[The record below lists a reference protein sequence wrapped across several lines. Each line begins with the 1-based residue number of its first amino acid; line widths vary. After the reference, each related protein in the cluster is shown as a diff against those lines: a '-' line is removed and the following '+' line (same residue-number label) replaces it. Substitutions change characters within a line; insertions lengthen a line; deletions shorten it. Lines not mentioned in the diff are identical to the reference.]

1 MNIRLAAAE
10 FHLPRRLRERGFRRL
25 FTLAA
30 RAFGCDAAF
39 VHGLPYGGMTEEFAM
54 FTAQQSLKCLRDEAS
69 APEVANRL
77 RESAFEFGR
86 EIRSVL
92 GLKTRS
98 DVMRAARLLYRI
110 LGIDFRG
117 ASDGGIIVAKCCF
130 ARFYSPET
138 CEFISALDEGILAG
152 LAGAGTLS
160 FKGRIT
166 GGLPI
171 CTACFRFP
179 EGMP

>member
-30 RAFGCDAAF
+30 RAFGCDAVF
-39 VHGLPYGGMTEEFAM
+39 VSGLPYGGMTEEFAM
-54 FTAQQSLKCLRDEAS
+54 FTAKQSLKCLKDDAS
-69 APEVANRL
+69 ASEAARRL
-77 RESAFEFGR
+77 RESAFDFGR

-98 DVMRAARLLYRI
+98 EVMRAARLLYRI

-117 ASDGGIIVAKCCF
+117 ASDGGIIIAKCGF
-130 ARFYSPET
+130 ARFYSPDI
-138 CEFISALDEGILAG
+138 CEFISALDEGMLAG
-152 LAGAGTLS
+152 LAGGGTLS

-166 GGLPI
+166 GDLPS
-171 CTACFRFP
+171 CTAIFRFP
-179 EGMP
+179 EGLP